1 MVTAD
6 ERAAMLGWYAPDPR
20 MRANIGIRRRLAP
33 LLDNSRSEIELI
45 NALLLSLPGS
55 PFLYYGDEIG
65 MGDNIWLEDRD
76 AVRTPMQWN
85 PDRNAGFSHA
95 DPGKLYLPVIQSLV
109 YNYSMANV
117 EAEAAH
123 SGSLLRWTR
132 QILSVRKNHPAFGLG
147 AFEHVEADH
156 DVVLAYL
163 RELKEGNSAGEDS
176 ETVLCAFNLS
186 QHPVATTLR
195 VPRFA
200 GRGLRDVFG
209 GQAFPGISDDGT
221 LTLTLGSHDF
231 FWLRIRSASSNPA
244 SPHTQAMPI
253 LSIEG

>member
-1 MVTAD
+1 
-6 ERAAMLGWYAPDPR
+6 
-20 MRANIGIRRRLAP
+20 
-33 LLDNSRSEIELI
+33 
-45 NALLLSLPGS
+45 
-55 PFLYYGDEIG
+55 
-65 MGDNIWLEDRD
+65 MGDNIWLDDRD

-85 PDRNAGFSHA
+85 PDRNAGFSNA

-132 QILSVRKNHPAFGLG
+132 QILSVRRNHAAFGLG
-147 AFEHVEADH
+147 GYRNVPADH
-156 DVVLAYL
+156 EVVLAYL
-163 RELKEGNSAGEDS
+163 RELREDNPEGEDAES
-176 ETVLCAFNLS
+176 ILCVFNLS
-186 QHPVATTLR
+186 QHPVATTLDI
-195 VPRFA
+195 PEYA

-209 GQAFPGISDDGT
+209 GQPFPGIGADGS

-231 FWLRIRSASSNPA
+231 FWLRIRSAGSTASSPY
-244 SPHTQAMPI
+244 TQAIPV